1 MNLREYRQMYQ
12 VEDFHWWYVA
22 LHELITSVVARE
34 KSSAEQLHILDA
46 GCGTGRLCQILER
59 FGPVSGCDISDEA
72 LECCRERGLT
82 EVFKADL
89 NSAVFPSAAYDV
101 ITSIDTL
108 YHRAIED
115 ESAVLS
121 RFHDALK
128 PGGLLIINLVA
139 HEFLRSTHDMA
150 VHTRKRYTRKEVTGL
165 LEDSGFEVEMA
176 TYRLGFLFPQIA
188 SYRLLRRWLNFKS
201 DSREVASDVH
211 VPNPLINRFLLGLA
225 RFENQRILKSPIP
238 FGTSVFAVGRR
249 PLTTKQRTT

>member
-1 MNLREYRQMYQ
+1 MNPREYRQMYR

-34 KSSAEQLHILDA
+34 QAGADQLRILDA
-46 GCGTGRLCQILER
+46 GCGTGRLCQVLER
-59 FGPVSGCDISDEA
+59 FGSVSGCDMSDEA

-89 NSAVFPSAAYDV
+89 NSAVFPSAHYDI

-108 YHRAIED
+108 YHKAIED
-115 ESAVLS
+115 ESAILS

-139 HEFLRSTHDMA
+139 HEFLRSTHDIA
-150 VHTRKRYTRKEVTGL
+150 VHTRRRYTRKEVVAL
-165 LEDSGFEVEMA
+165 LESCGFTVEMA

-201 DSREVASDVH
+201 DAAEVASDVH
-211 VPNPLINRFLLGLA
+211 APDPLINRFLLGLA
-225 RFENQRILKSPIP
+225 RLENRLILKSSIP
-238 FGTSVFAVGRR
+238 FGTSVFAVGKK
-249 PLTTKQRTT
+249 PFTSPF

>member
-1 MNLREYRQMYQ
+1 MNPREYRQMYR

-22 LHELITSVVARE
+22 LHELITSVVVRE
-34 KSSAEQLHILDA
+34 RAGAGQLHILDA
-46 GCGTGRLCQILER
+46 GCGTGRLCRILER
-59 FGPVSGCDISDEA
+59 FGPVSGCDMSDDA

-89 NSAVFPSAAYDV
+89 NTAIFPSAAYDV

-115 ESAVLS
+115 ESVILS

-139 HEFLRSTHDMA
+139 HEFLRSTHDVA
-150 VHTRKRYTRKEVTGL
+150 VHTRKRYTRSEVIGL
-165 LEDSGFEVEMA
+165 LEGSGFTVEMA
-176 TYRLGFLFPQIA
+176 SYRLGFLFPQIA
-188 SYRLLRRWLNFKS
+188 SYRLLRRWLNFTS
-201 DSREVASDVH
+201 DAEQIASDVH

-225 RFENQRILKSPIP
+225 RLENQLILKASIP
-238 FGTSVFAVGRR
+238 FGTSVFIVGKR
-249 PLTTKQRTT
+249 PFT